1 MLSPTIGRVLSA
13 VGAIVVA
20 VALVLTWYHIDRSA
34 LQGTTETTGWQT
46 FTNLRWVILAGA
58 AFVLVTAL
66 LKQTRPVLIMRTV
79 VGCVLALLILR
90 RIVDPPDLGFP
101 ISAQI
106 GVFVGLLG
114 AIAVAVGGLVDSGR
128 EVVTAHPEMAF
139 WRQPV
144 GELGTG
150 PDGGERARRVHRVG
164 PSGSGDGHGDVV
176 DSTAEEVHS

>member
-1 MLSPTIGRVLSA
+1 M
-13 VGAIVVA
+13 
-20 VALVLTWYHIDRSA
+20 
-34 LQGTTETTGWQT
+34 
-46 FTNLRWVILAGA
+46 
-58 AFVLVTAL
+58 
-66 LKQTRPVLIMRTV
+66 
-79 VGCVLALLILR
+79 LALLILR

-114 AIAVAVGGLVDSGR
+114 AIAVAIGGLVDSGR

-139 WRQPV
+139 CAHRSASSGRPRRR
-144 GELGTG
+144 
-150 PDGGERARRVHRVG
+150 RARRSLSTRVG

>member
-1 MLSPTIGRVLSA
+1 M
-13 VGAIVVA
+13 
-20 VALVLTWYHIDRSA
+20 
-34 LQGTTETTGWQT
+34 
-46 FTNLRWVILAGA
+46 
-58 AFVLVTAL
+58 
-66 LKQTRPVLIMRTV
+66 
-79 VGCVLALLILR
+79 
-90 RIVDPPDLGFP
+90 DLGFP

-114 AIAVAVGGLVDSGR
+114 PCGSRRARRLGR

-164 PSGSGDGHGDVV
+164 PSGGGDGHGEVV